1 MRVVLIVAAML
12 TAMLALAAPA
22 SAHVTVSAPGATS
35 GGSDEVITFRVP
47 TESDTA
53 STTGL
58 WVQLPVDAPIA
69 GVLVRPIP
77 GWTHTQQTVKL
88 DLAAVRAPVAKTP
101 ASDSQ
106 TGAVILAGIAV
117 AVSVAAGALAFV
129 RRRVSP

>member
-35 GGSDEVITFRVP
+35 GGSDEVIRFRAP

-53 STTGL
+53 STGL
-58 WVQLPVDAPIA
+58 RVQLPVDAPIA